1 MTSEFEE
8 QLNATYFELKQF
20 WDKIHSI
27 YPKTKNHSYLHS
39 PLRDTSQFHSI
50 AFSIPELATQIPSS

>member
-1 MTSEFEE
+1 
-8 QLNATYFELKQF
+8 LKQF